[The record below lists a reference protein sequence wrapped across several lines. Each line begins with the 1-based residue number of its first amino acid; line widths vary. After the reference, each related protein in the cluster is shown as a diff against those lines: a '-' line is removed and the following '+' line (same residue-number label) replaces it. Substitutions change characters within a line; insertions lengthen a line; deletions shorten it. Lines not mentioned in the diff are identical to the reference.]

1 MKIQSKLERC
11 SLKQNLVFEL
21 DKKNAAE
28 AQRKRSSAGH
38 SIYLDSKL
46 FAPVV
51 CFADLQFK
59 LVFGPFGQ
67 SNMHCTLDFCPDKA
81 RKESDVPKLKSS

>member
-51 CFADLQFK
+51 CFADL
-59 LVFGPFGQ
+59 V
-67 SNMHCTLDFCPDKA
+67 
-81 RKESDVPKLKSS
+81 

>member
-28 AQRKRSSAGH
+28 AQRKRSSASH
-38 SIYLDSKL
+38 SMDSKL

-51 CFADLQFK
+51 CFADL
-59 LVFGPFGQ
+59 G
-67 SNMHCTLDFCPDKA
+67 
-81 RKESDVPKLKSS
+81 

>member
-21 DKKNAAE
+21 NKKNAAE
-28 AQRKRSSAGH
+28 AQRKKSSAGH

-46 FAPVV
+46 LIVIYG
-51 CFADLQFK
+51 LNQF
-59 LVFGPFGQ
+59 LGHLGR
-67 SNMHCTLDFCPDKA
+67 ST
-81 RKESDVPKLKSS
+81 

>member
-28 AQRKRSSAGH
+28 AQRKKSSAGH
-38 SIYLDSKL
+38 SIYLNSKQL
-46 FAPVV
+46 APVV
-51 CFADLQFK
+51 CFADP
-59 LVFGPFGQ
+59 V
-67 SNMHCTLDFCPDKA
+67 
-81 RKESDVPKLKSS
+81 